1 MVLKVTDI
9 LKLIEIHVILHNLFT
24 AIFEMKRLTHRNLPK
39 SFFATQIKLNVQS
52 NNKLVYILPQK

>member
-1 MVLKVTDI
+1 MGLKVTDI
-9 LKLIEIHVILHNLFT
+9 LKPTEIILHNYFIAL
-24 AIFEMKRLTHRNLPK
+24 FEMKRLTHRNLPK